1 MDTIGRYNRKYS
13 LTGWILLLVLFL
25 PPIVL
30 LIYNDYGAVP
40 ALFTDMAFLRQTG
53 LYLARACA
61 CTLAALILAIPG
73 VVIYSGCRPAFRKL
87 LRVLLSFGFCFPP
100 VLMGMGFDS
109 LFGTGGFIADLA
121 LDPVLRSAAIS
132 LMLNIP
138 LFIVM
143 VGEHCMTMDISRGQ
157 CALSLGASGARIFF
171 SITLPKVMPALI
183 GTAALVLLRNMA
195 GMENEIISLLLSL
208 PVLAV
213 LAVCDRKRNATGLS
227 AGLSDARFGMGNAF
241 TVILSFIY
249 MTAAAAL
256 LLGPAVALALRSVLT
271 ESGLSFSVYTNLD
284 WMGLAFSAAASVA
297 AAVISS
303 YISFHISVGIASSD
317 SGTFPVLLPFA
328 AGPAV
333 LAAGFGA
340 LYQWL
345 PQTMVI
351 RMVLTVIC
359 FILLFVP
366 IQTMI
371 MLHAV
376 RRVPMT
382 LRGTSLSLGFTNGSS
397 LRNIDLRLVAV
408 HIRSALFT
416 TIAVGLCSYG
426 VAESLGLD
434 TVFAQALRSYE
445 KGDVRTACA
454 VGTVILILGFILF
467 AAGIGHTRE
476 VKRYV

>member
-30 LIYNDYGAVP
+30 LIYNGYGAVP

-53 LYLARACA
+53 LFLARACA
-61 CTLAALILAIPG
+61 CTLAALVVSIPG
-73 VVIYSGCRPAFRKL
+73 IVIYSGCRPAFRKL

-109 LFGTGGFIADLA
+109 LFGAGGFIADLA
-121 LDPVLRSAAIS
+121 LDPVLRSSAIS

-157 CALSLGASGARIFF
+157 CALSLGASGARIYF

-183 GTAALVLLRNMA
+183 GTAALVLLRNLA

-227 AGLSDARFGMGNAF
+227 AVLSDARFGMGNAF

-249 MTAAAAL
+249 MSAAAAL

-271 ESGLSFSVYTNLD
+271 ESGLSFSVYMNLD

-333 LAAGFGA
+333 LAAGLRV

-345 PQTMVI
+345 PQTVAVK
-351 RMVLTVIC
+351 MVLTVIC

-416 TIAVGLCSYG
+416 TIAIGLCSYG

>member
-30 LIYNDYGAVP
+30 LIYNGYGAVP

-53 LYLARACA
+53 LFLARACA
-61 CTLAALILAIPG
+61 CTLAALVVSIPG
-73 VVIYSGCRPAFRKL
+73 IVIYSGCRPAFRKL

-213 LAVCDRKRNATGLS
+213 LNVCDRKRNATGLS

-284 WMGLAFSAAASVA
+284 WMGLAISAAASVA

-333 LAAGFGA
+333 LAAGFGV